1 MLGKDKSTIVNK
13 LGNNAFYATSMDL
26 WYLGE
31 GVNAKD
37 YKYVIFSLDEPT
49 TSAYS
54 ISLYLNPNPDYDEI
68 KEYLTAKYYVFEKGT
83 NAEQLAFID
92 AEELSNST
100 MEITV
105 DLVNGL
111 ISFVDLSYSYGGS
124 GYGAK
129 AATRSSAQNMFFTN
143 SKAILPKLNKVLK

>member
-13 LGNNAFYATSMDL
+13 LGNNAFYVTSTDL
-26 WYLGE
+26 WYTGDA
-31 GVNAKD
+31 VNAKD

-100 MEITV
+100 MGITV

-129 AATRSSAQNMFFTN
+129 AATRSGAQNMFFTN